1 VATYKERMSLLGKYK
16 KLHVQ
21 RYNEAPTHNLNAEQW
36 AADGLVESYGLEGC
50 YDLLEYYFETSQSPS
65 WKFFS
70 FNADKLLE
78 LSREERKQVIT
89 EIRETGG
96 NLFLPMNAEDGGMD
110 AAQGRLILLNGK
122 VPISDIF
129 VWYVTEF
136 RIPLSNNEVEGHV
149 KKIQEVY
156 EWPVVHKWEY
166 DTTTNTLKIL
176 YHDTQT
182 S

>member
-1 VATYKERMSLLGKYK
+1 MSLLGKYK

-78 LSREERKQVIT
+78 ARRAYEEDLQQRRERREMARKW
-89 EIRETGG
+89 
-96 NLFLPMNAEDGGMD
+96 
-110 AAQGRLILLNGK
+110 LNG
-122 VPISDIF
+122 
-129 VWYVTEF
+129 
-136 RIPLSNNEVEGHV
+136 
-149 KKIQEVY
+149 
-156 EWPVVHKWEY
+156 
-166 DTTTNTLKIL
+166 
-176 YHDTQT
+176 
-182 S
+182 